1 LRVLIVTYYW
11 PPAGGSGVQRWL
23 KFVKYL
29 QDFGITPVVY
39 TVENPAY
46 AIEDPTLLAE
56 IPEGVEVLRQPIWE
70 PYRLANIFSRGKATQ
85 TSVGFLDEKKSLF
98 EKLTTYVRANYFIPD
113 ARKFWV
119 KPSLSY
125 LEKYL
130 KAHPVDLVITTGPP
144 QSVHLIGLGLKEKS
158 KLKWIADF
166 RDPWTAMGYFKS
178 LPLTQ
183 RTIKIHEH
191 LRNKV
196 LRSADAV
203 VVVGKTMQREYLRFN
218 KMTTVL
224 TNGFDIE
231 LSDSKATLDPYF
243 TISHIGIMNEDQNP
257 RVLWKVLSELMQ
269 EIEGFAENL
278 KIQLIGKVAPFVLEQ
293 ISSSGLN
300 EQLRNLGY
308 LPHNEVVVY
317 QKKSQVLLVCINE
330 VPSANLIITGK
341 IFEYLA
347 AKRPVLAIGPQTGD
361 LAEIINHTHSGTVFD
376 AHHHNELK
384 EQVRSMYKDFS
395 NNCLHVQSKNIEQY
409 HRREITR
416 KLVHLIKKIT
426 G

>member
-1 LRVLIVTYYW
+1 MRVLIVTYYW

-39 TVENPAY
+39 TVENPVY

-98 EKLTTYVRANYFIPD
+98 GKFATYVRANYFIPD

-203 VVVGKTMQREYLRFN
+203 VVVGKTMQREYLRFQQN
-218 KMTTVL
+218 D
-224 TNGFDIE
+224 NGI
-231 LSDSKATLDPYF
+231 
-243 TISHIGIMNEDQNP
+243 DQ
-257 RVLWKVLSELMQ
+257 W
-269 EIEGFAENL
+269 F
-278 KIQLIGKVAPFVLEQ
+278 
-293 ISSSGLN
+293 
-300 EQLRNLGY
+300 
-308 LPHNEVVVY
+308 
-317 QKKSQVLLVCINE
+317 
-330 VPSANLIITGK
+330 
-341 IFEYLA
+341 
-347 AKRPVLAIGPQTGD
+347 
-361 LAEIINHTHSGTVFD
+361 
-376 AHHHNELK
+376 
-384 EQVRSMYKDFS
+384 
-395 NNCLHVQSKNIEQY
+395 
-409 HRREITR
+409 
-416 KLVHLIKKIT
+416 
-426 G
+426 

>member
-1 LRVLIVTYYW
+1 MKKNPFLR
-11 PPAGGSGVQRWL
+11 
-23 KFVKYL
+23 K
-29 QDFGITPVVY
+29 
-39 TVENPAY
+39 
-46 AIEDPTLLAE
+46 LA
-56 IPEGVEVLRQPIWE
+56 
-70 PYRLANIFSRGKATQ
+70 
-85 TSVGFLDEKKSLF
+85 
-98 EKLTTYVRANYFIPD
+98 TYVRANYFIPD

-278 KIQLIGKVAPFVLEQ
+278 KIQLIGKVAPFCFRTDFFQWLE
-293 ISSSGLN
+293 
-300 EQLRNLGY
+300 
-308 LPHNEVVVY
+308 
-317 QKKSQVLLVCINE
+317 
-330 VPSANLIITGK
+330 
-341 IFEYLA
+341 
-347 AKRPVLAIGPQTGD
+347 
-361 LAEIINHTHSGTVFD
+361 
-376 AHHHNELK
+376 
-384 EQVRSMYKDFS
+384 
-395 NNCLHVQSKNIEQY
+395 
-409 HRREITR
+409 
-416 KLVHLIKKIT
+416 
-426 G
+426 

>member
-1 LRVLIVTYYW
+1 MRVLIVTYYW

-191 LRNKV
+191 LKKKV
-196 LRSADAV
+196 LCSADAV
-203 VVVGKTMQREYLRFN
+203 MVVGKTMQREYLNYN
-218 KMTTVL
+218 KMTAVL

-231 LSDSKATLDPYF
+231 LSDSKTALDPHF

-269 EIEGFAENL
+269 EIEGFSENL
-278 KIQLIGKVAPFVLEQ
+278 KIQLIGKVAPSVLEQ

-308 LPHNEVVVY
+308 LPHNEIVVTTNRNH
-317 QKKSQVLLVCINE
+317 KSYWFVSMKC
-330 VPSANLIITGK
+330 
-341 IFEYLA
+341 
-347 AKRPVLAIGPQTGD
+347 PVQI
-361 LAEIINHTHSGTVFD
+361 
-376 AHHHNELK
+376 
-384 EQVRSMYKDFS
+384 
-395 NNCLHVQSKNIEQY
+395 
-409 HRREITR
+409 
-416 KLVHLIKKIT
+416 
-426 G
+426 